1 MVVSSKALNTTIRI
15 INKSKNKSLPSPLP
29 SLQVNPIKTTIY
41 STSISRLD
49 LIVDVFIRCVVY
61 ALIEQ
66 ASKQAKLSMFSTGLY
81 SVQIISFSTFVC
93 RFYQLQGM
101 RAYHGTSK
109 HSTSSSS
116 CGVFSSLFCSLYS
129 SCDHQIRPATREYI
143 TLHSIPFSTEAVE
156 SRFIYFI

>member
-1 MVVSSKALNTTIRI
+1 M
-15 INKSKNKSLPSPLP
+15 PS
-29 SLQVNPIKTTIY
+29 PIKTTIY
-41 STSISRLD
+41 STSIIRLD

-81 SVQIISFSTFVC
+81 SVQIISFSTFFC
-93 RFYQLQGM
+93 RYYQLQGM

-116 CGVFSSLFCSLYS
+116 CGVFSSLFCSLYT
-129 SCDHQIRPATREYI
+129 SCDHQTRPATREYI
-143 TLHSIPFSTEAVE
+143 TLHSFNKHRTGGE
-156 SRFIYFI
+156 SVYLLYLKNARQVICL